1 MLNLCL
7 SATCMCTAFYA
18 IQVGNEKW
26 SGCLGTRLLATC
38 ERLLHSL
45 HTPGGP
51 KPSWHKHCP
60 GTSQNPPT
68 SAEKKQKTKQK
79 WLISDLATQQLLSS
93 QSLHCGVDGIP
104 PFGRMPTLSYHHC
117 INTQLTASSCWYA
130 LITQVSSP
138 AFVALTLKW
147 SRTVPSNWMTTCPTY
162 RWRETGSVFISHAFD
177 PYRLCTFIQSFCCFD
192 GIIDL
197 LNCISQTFISYEHSS
212 MFGQMFTNDYKSIH

>member
-1 MLNLCL
+1 M
-7 SATCMCTAFYA
+7 
-18 IQVGNEKW
+18 
-26 SGCLGTRLLATC
+26 
-38 ERLLHSL
+38 
-45 HTPGGP
+45 
-51 KPSWHKHCP
+51 
-60 GTSQNPPT
+60 
-68 SAEKKQKTKQK
+68 
-79 WLISDLATQQLLSS
+79 
-93 QSLHCGVDGIP
+93 GVHGIP

-197 LNCISQTFISYEHSS
+197 LNCISQTFISYI
-212 MFGQMFTNDYKSIH
+212 MNTLPCLVKCLPMTIKASIKQLSNLSPN